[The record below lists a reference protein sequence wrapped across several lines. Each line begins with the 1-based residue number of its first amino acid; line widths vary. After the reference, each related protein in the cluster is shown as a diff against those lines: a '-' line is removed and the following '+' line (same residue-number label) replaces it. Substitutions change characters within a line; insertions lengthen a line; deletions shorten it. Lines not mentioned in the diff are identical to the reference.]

1 MSRTDKLEFCNL
13 IDNIINNDNFK
24 ALDSELH
31 HGISRYDHS
40 IRVAKATYFVGKRL
54 HLKKLK
60 ETVTAAVLHDY
71 YLDKDLEEY
80 NAGQKLKQHPD
91 LACANAMKDFNITEF
106 EQNIIK
112 SHMFPICNE
121 LPKYKESYLVST
133 MDKCVAAYEMYK
145 FKFSLVFTVWALF
158 IFNMI
163 TLQK

>member
-24 ALDSELH
+24 ALDNELH

-54 HLKKLK
+54 HLKKLD
-60 ETVTAAVLHDY
+60 ETVKAAVLHDY
-71 YLDKDLEEY
+71 YLDKDLPEF
-80 NAGQKLKQHPD
+80 NAKEKLKEHPIA
-91 LACANAMKDFNITEF
+91 ACENAIRDFDVNSF
-106 EQNIIK
+106 QQNIIK
-112 SHMFPICNE
+112 THMFPICKE
-121 LPKYKESYLVST
+121 MPKYKESLLVST

-145 FKFSLVFTVWALF
+145 FKFSLIFTVWALF

>member
-24 ALDSELH
+24 ALDNELH

-54 HLKKLK
+54 HLKKLE
-60 ETVTAAVLHDY
+60 ETVIAAVLHDY
-71 YLDKDLEEY
+71 YLDKDLGEF
-80 NAGQKLKQHPD
+80 NAKEKLKEHPIA
-91 LACANAMKDFNITEF
+91 ACENAKRDFNVNDF
-106 EQNIIK
+106 QQNIIK
-112 SHMFPICNE
+112 THMFPICKE

-145 FKFSLVFTVWALF
+145 FKFSLIFTIWALF